1 MGDKNVLAGISE
13 MLRKQDQ
20 QAEILSKHT
29 QILGDTNKSLN
40 NFIEISIEQFQQQ
53 QKFNELFLEK
63 LDQVGDRISAN
74 FDRQNEFNI
83 QIMAQ
88 TDRQNEF
95 NERFLSKLDEIAK
108 KP

>member
-1 MGDKNVLAGISE
+1 MRDKNVLAGISE

-29 QILGDTNKSLN
+29 EILEETRESLI
-40 NFIEISIEQFQQQ
+40 NFVDISMQQFERQQV
-53 QKFNELFLEK
+53 FNEKML
-63 LDQVGDRISAN
+63 
-74 FDRQNEFNI
+74 EFNNRFLT
-83 QIMAQ
+83 QF
-88 TDRQNEF
+88 DRQNEF

>member
-40 NFIEISIEQFQQQ
+40 NFVEISIEQFQQQ

-63 LDQVGDRISAN
+63 LDQVGERISAN
-74 FDRQNEFNI
+74 FDRQNEFNM

>member
-1 MGDKNVLAGISE
+1 MSDKDLLVVISE

-29 QILGDTNKSLN
+29 EILEDTRESLM
-40 NFIEISIEQFQQQ
+40 NFVDISMQQVEQQQ
-53 QKFNELFLEK
+53 VFNEKML
-63 LDQVGDRISAN
+63 
-74 FDRQNEFNI
+74 EFNNRFLT
-83 QIMAQ
+83 QF
-88 TDRQNEF
+88 DRQNEF

>member
-1 MGDKNVLAGISE
+1 MSDKDLLVVISE

-40 NFIEISIEQFQQQ
+40 NFVEISIEQFQQQ

-63 LDQVGDRISAN
+63 LDQVGERISAN
-74 FDRQNEFNI
+74 FDRQNEFNM

>member
-1 MGDKNVLAGISE
+1 MGDKDVLAGISE

-40 NFIEISIEQFQQQ
+40 NFVEISIEQFQQQ

-63 LDQVGDRISAN
+63 LDQVGERISAN
-74 FDRQNEFNI
+74 FDRQNEFNM

>member
-1 MGDKNVLAGISE
+1 MSDKDLLVVISE

-20 QAEILSKHT
+20 QAEILKENHET
-29 QILGDTNKSLN
+29 LK
-40 NFIEISIEQFQQQ
+40 NFVDISIQQFQQQ
-53 QKFNELFLEK
+53 QKFNEHFLER
-63 LDQVGDRISAN
+63 LDNVSEKFSIN
-74 FDRQNEFNI
+74 FERQEDFNKR
-83 QIMAQ
+83 MLAQ

>member
-1 MGDKNVLAGISE
+1 MRDKNVLAGISE

-29 QILGDTNKSLN
+29 EILEETRESLI
-40 NFIEISIEQFQQQ
+40 NFVDISMQQFEQQQ
-53 QKFNELFLEK
+53 VFNEKML
-63 LDQVGDRISAN
+63 
-74 FDRQNEFNI
+74 EFNTRFLT
-83 QIMAQ
+83 QF
-88 TDRQNEF
+88 DRQNEF